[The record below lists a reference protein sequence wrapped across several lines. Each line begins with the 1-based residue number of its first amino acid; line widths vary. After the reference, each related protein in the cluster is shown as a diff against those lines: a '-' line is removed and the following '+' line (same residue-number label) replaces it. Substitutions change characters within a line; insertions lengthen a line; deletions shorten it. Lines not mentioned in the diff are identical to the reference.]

1 MARLT
6 WLLFIAHAV
15 HAQPATDQLRFEV
28 ASLKPSGPK
37 SVRGWEGGPGTS
49 DPQLYTFGWVTLV
62 DLVCAAYELRS
73 FQVSSKLALDK
84 DEFDLAARMPA
95 ETTKL
100 QFRSMMQNLLAD
112 RFHLKFHRISKD
124 FSAYALVVGKGGPK
138 FQASGA
144 RDSRPSPRSGDGFP
158 EVATN
163 RPDIR
168 SSLSG
173 RGTVLIRINAHQE
186 PISAL
191 VLTLPVPDNQPVVDQ
206 TGLTGTYDFR
216 LGYSLDRGAD
226 TDGPPLL
233 PDLFSA
239 IQQQLGLQLVH
250 KKVPFDVL
258 VIDQVDRYPTEN

>member
-112 RFHLKFHRISKD
+112 RFHLKFHMMPKQ
-124 FSAYALVVGKGGPK
+124 FPAYALVIAKSGPK

-144 RDSRPSPRSGDGFP
+144 RNPRPSQLSADGFP
-158 EVATN
+158 GVATN

-168 SSLSG
+168 AVYSG
-173 RGTVLIRINAHQE
+173 SMLIRISAHQE

-191 VLTLPVPDNQPVVDQ
+191 ASMLPVPDNQPVVDQ
-206 TGLTGTYDFR
+206 TGLKGTYDFR
-216 LGYSLDRGAD
+216 LGYSLDHGAD
-226 TDGPPLL
+226 TDGTPPL

-239 IQQQLGLQLVH
+239 IQEQLGLQLVH

-258 VIDQVDRYPTEN
+258 VIDQVDRFPTEN